1 MFSMKIGLAAF
12 DQPGQL
18 NRPFNYPIRY
28 IYISQPRKS
37 SPRRANDRP
46 KLIGVAHGVSFAIQ
60 LRQDDGTRSF
70 ARWRFSDRSRFIGG
84 RASILVA
91 WNNTP
96 FVTNRPVLRDIHRV
110 NLIRSLY
117 RSLKNNRCSF
127 HLDQQRLST
136 TMVLDTISSTRSTTT
151 DRFNIILFTYFIFF
165 FLLAPNSSLL
175 NESKLLCV
183 VTWTV
188 DRSMIQPRRR
198 RWQWAGRFAANSSAP
213 ATTYA
218 ISRSPSGRPRSP
230 PPRSG

>member
-28 IYISQPRKS
+28 IYIYTSQPRKS

-46 KLIGVAHGVSFAIQ
+46 KLIGVARDVSFAIQ

-84 RASILVA
+84 RASMA

-96 FVTNRPVLRDIHRV
+96 FVTNHSVLHDIHRV
-110 NLIRSLY
+110 NLIRFPVVRWKVIDPS
-117 RSLKNNRCSF
+117 RSL
-127 HLDQQRLST
+127 QRLYSFDDD
-136 TMVLDTISSTRSTTT
+136 LPCTIHDDGS
-151 DRFNIILFTYFIFF
+151 ILFYLFLFGTCRQFF
-165 FLLAPNSSLL
+165 FAKRN
-175 NESKLLCV
+175 SKLLCV
-183 VTWTV
+183 VTWTA
-188 DRSMIQPRRR
+188 DRSMIQPWCR
-198 RWQWAGRFAANSSAP
+198 RWQWSSRFAANSSAP

-218 ISRSPSGRPRSP
+218 ISRSPSGRLRSP